1 MQAIQNSIQM
11 FRNIGVLSQQRLV
24 ITNSIQQ
31 SKQTRLRQH
40 AAATRKCHVIY
51 PKQLHVHVVLQV
63 GETAGSGHIA
73 QLSVS
78 NE

>member
-1 MQAIQNSIQM
+1 MQTIQNSIQM
-11 FRNIGVLSQQRLV
+11 FQNIGVLSQQRLV

-31 SKQTRLRQH
+31 SKQTRLQQQQRQH
-40 AAATRKCHVIY
+40 ANVIVMY
-51 PKQLHVHVVLQV
+51 PKQLHVVLQV